1 MTEKA
6 PTAASL
12 TRLALER
19 IEDGGVEDARRL
31 LAQALDIDAR
41 YEPAWLWFAHIADE
55 PGERKFALQKA
66 VSANPE
72 SNARIELSRYQNVET
87 RVPAELEEIGGPP
100 LPPSIPL
107 PTEEVHPDRGLH
119 RRSRAGIFA
128 LFAIVAAIAVILFSQ
143 RAQPGSPLY
152 VAIAGGMSG
161 SGAAS
166 GQETVQSAQLY
177 FDRLNAGGGINGHP
191 VELLVFD
198 DQNDPGT
205 ARQVAQ
211 KIVDDDRVILVIGH
225 STSATSVAASPIYEA
240 AGLPAITSTATADN
254 VTQSPWYFR
263 SVFSNSTQGFL
274 IAAYL
279 QVILNHDRVTV
290 IVADDDFG
298 TSLANGIVDAF
309 SENPEKVTQISFV
322 TAADQ
327 ASQSIPDT
335 ITALQAIE
343 QPGVVVMA
351 LQAEPSAQLLKAMR
365 DAGLQVPVIGSDAVG
380 SNRFLATV
388 AALAPE
394 RPTGAI
400 TDGMYAASPLIMDSL
415 TSDSLRWFR
424 AYRARY
430 DADPTWRGATTY
442 DAAIAAAAA
451 MDRAHLTGN
460 AAVLQQERQ
469 ATRDALA
476 GMNGPERA
484 EAGLLGPIY
493 FDETRTMPRYAVF
506 GIAGGDSYASAFE
519 QLRPYSASA
528 SISRDEDLES
538 GAAFVFDG
546 QTLERQRIVFSGINI
561 NEIGE
566 LDTTNPSFYAD
577 FFAWFNFT
585 GDPDAADI
593 FFVNAVDPET
603 ALGDPIRHV
612 ETENQIYE
620 LYRVR
625 GRFKAPLEFR
635 DFPFDQQQLLISFQ
649 NSSLPSS
656 KLVYAVDPPFLEL
669 SVEERLRSGAN
680 AAETINSIPSWE
692 PIDFQIYQ
700 DTVGTTALLG
710 DPEANV
716 GSSGVEF
723 SVFTADVTL
732 TRDLGGFL
740 LKNLL
745 PLGLL
750 AAITYVSLFFPHSQ
764 TGERVAF
771 AVSAILTAAVL
782 LTSVTGVLPQIGY
795 TVAIEWG
802 FYAFILLSAICIIIG
817 LAGDWLYEQGRY
829 QELRRLDIFSRLF
842 YPAFIAVIV
851 AAYVYRF
858 DLLGRS

>member
-19 IEDGGVEDARRL
+19 IEDGGIDDARRL
-31 LAQALDIDAR
+31 LSQALDVDPR
-41 YEPAWLWFAHIADE
+41 YEPAWLWFAHIAEE
-55 PGERKFALQKA
+55 PGERKFALQQA
-66 VSANPE
+66 LVANPD
-72 SNARIELSRYQNVET
+72 SNARAELPRYQNVEA
-87 RVPAELEEIGGPP
+87 RVPEELEEIGGPP
-100 LPPSIPL
+100 LPPSVPL
-107 PTEEVHPDRGLH
+107 PLADGEHLRSP
-119 RRSRAGIFA
+119 RRRWGIGMLA
-128 LFAIVAAIAVILFSQ
+128 LVMVALAIAAVLFL
-143 RAQPGSPLY
+143 RREQPGTPLY
-152 VAIAGGMSG
+152 VAVAGGMSG

-166 GQETVQSAQLY
+166 GKETVQSARLY
-177 FDRLNAGGGINGHP
+177 FDRLNAAGGIGGHP
-191 VELLVFD
+191 VELLVYD
-198 DQNDPGT
+198 DQND
-205 ARQVAQ
+205 AEIAKRVAQ
-211 KIVDDDRVILVIGH
+211 EIVDDGRAMLVIGH
-225 STSATSVAASPIYEA
+225 STSTTSVAASPVYEA

-254 VTQSPWYFR
+254 VTQSPWFFR

-279 QVILNHDRVTV
+279 QVILHHDRVTV
-290 IVADDDFG
+290 VAGDDDFG
-298 TSLANGIVDAF
+298 MSLATGIVEAF
-309 SENPEKVTQISFV
+309 SDNPEQVSQVPFATSTDEIPQSVAETI
-322 TAADQ
+322 
-327 ASQSIPDT
+327 AS
-335 ITALQAIE
+335 LQAMQ
-343 QPGVVVMA
+343 QPGVVVLA
-351 LQAEPSAQLLKAMR
+351 LQADPSAQLLKAMR
-365 DAGLQVPVIGSDAVG
+365 EAGVETPVVGSDAVG
-380 SNRFLATV
+380 SNRFLTNV
-388 AALAPE
+388 AALAPNQ
-394 RPTGAI
+394 PMGTI

-424 AYRARY
+424 AYRAAY
-430 DADPTWRGATTY
+430 DEDPSWRGATTY

-451 MDRAHLTGN
+451 MEQARVSGDAGARQA
-460 AAVLQQERQ
+460 ERQ
-469 ATRDALA
+469 ATRDALNA
-476 GMNGPERA
+476 MNGPEAA

-506 GIAGGDSYASAFE
+506 GIATGDSYASAFE

-528 SISRDEDLES
+528 SISRDEDLQS
-538 GAAFVFDG
+538 GAAFLFDG

-577 FFAWFNFT
+577 FFAWSNFT
-585 GDPDAADI
+585 GDQDATDI
-593 FFVNAVDPET
+593 TFENAVDPET

-612 ETENQIYE
+612 ETDSQTYE
-620 LYRVR
+620 LYRVQ

-635 DFPFDQQQLLISFQ
+635 DFPFDQQQLVISFQ
-649 NSSLPSS
+649 NSTLPSS
-656 KLVYAVDPPFLEL
+656 KLVYAVDPPFLDL
-669 SVEERLRSGAN
+669 PVEERLRSGAN
-680 AAETINSIPSWE
+680 AAESINAIPSWE

-710 DPEANV
+710 DPEASV
-716 GSSGVEF
+716 GASGVEF
-723 SVFTADVTL
+723 SVFTADVTI

-782 LTSVTGVLPQIGY
+782 LTSVTSVLPQIGY

-817 LAGDWLYEQGRY
+817 LIGDWLYEQGRY
-829 QELRRLDIFSRLF
+829 QELRRLDLFSHLF
-842 YPAFIAVIV
+842 YPAFIAVV
-851 AAYVYRF
+851 VLAYVYRYG
-858 DLLGRS
+858 LA